1 MRNAGRASARR
12 IASDFVVHNKM
23 LLLRGGRKMPE
34 ADTVRL
40 KTARGSTIVAA
51 FVPYKSDFPAKAQPA
66 KTSYSVTSTP
76 FPEDAVRRP
85 TILIS
90 HGTAVDLG
98 RVLPW
103 YRCVSPSVESHH
115 TDPAV

>member
-1 MRNAGRASARR
+1 
-12 IASDFVVHNKM
+12 M

-51 FVPYKSDFPAKAQPA
+51 FVPYKSDFPVKAQPA

-103 YRCVSPSVESHH
+103 YRCVSLSVDC
-115 TDPAV
+115 TIPAV

>member
-1 MRNAGRASARR
+1 M
-12 IASDFVVHNKM
+12 I
-23 LLLRGGRKMPE
+23 LRGGGKMPE

-103 YRCVSPSVESHH
+103 YRSVSPTLWSTPSGCRSVAIHASGLLATELLQVCSS
-115 TDPAV
+115 